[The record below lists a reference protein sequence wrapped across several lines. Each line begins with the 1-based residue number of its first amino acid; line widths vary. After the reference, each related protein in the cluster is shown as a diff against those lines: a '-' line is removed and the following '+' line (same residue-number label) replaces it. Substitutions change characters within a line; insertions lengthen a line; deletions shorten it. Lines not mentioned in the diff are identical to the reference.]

1 MMIATNHVA
10 SISTRRSTR
19 STRFPVRS
27 RAQPHEGNRRRE
39 PLLSRTTTRGERT
52 ISQSGFYS
60 RPDGD
65 RLLVGQGGVL
75 GAPPS
80 AALAAQKMTKRLPAA
95 TLSFTRHHC
104 NYRWIPA
111 STTPVPQHLS
121 PQPSLPD
128 LQPASLTISAWTER
142 SHTSERKPSSLS
154 SSSNGQ
160 PPGSGSS
167 PTSLV
172 DA

>member
-1 MMIATNHVA
+1 MIATNHVA

-27 RAQPHEGNRRRE
+27 RAQPHEGNRRRG
-39 PLLSRTTTRGERT
+39 PSLSRTTTRGERT

-65 RLLVGQGGVL
+65 RLLASDRV
-75 GAPPS
+75 ASS
-80 AALAAQKMTKRLPAA
+80 AALAAQEMTKRLSAA
-95 TLSFTRHHC
+95 TLSFTRHYR

-128 LQPASLTISAWTER
+128 LQPPSLTISAWTER
-142 SHTSERKPSSLS
+142 SHTSEREPSSLS
-154 SSSNGQ
+154 SASNGQ